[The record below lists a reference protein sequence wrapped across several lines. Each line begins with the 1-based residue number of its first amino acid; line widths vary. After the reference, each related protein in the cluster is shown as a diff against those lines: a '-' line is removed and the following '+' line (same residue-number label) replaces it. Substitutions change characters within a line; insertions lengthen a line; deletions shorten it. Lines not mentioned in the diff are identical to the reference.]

1 MVDDVALQT
10 EPDASQ
16 MMDRLQSLDMANP
29 EALQELLAGGGEGLL
44 GPPSAALQ
52 AATGR
57 LEVLLALT
65 AGYALVIAGRALE
78 GRLPGLAAIEAAVGR
93 RDADPQSPARLFA
106 LLLRADPDRAA
117 ASRGE
122 RFCREVLAATDI
134 EGLDRVWSHPEN
146 LPTAEELDVPRPLAG
161 AGRPDRR
168 RRGRPRRGPPR
179 PSWRPRRPRTRATTR
194 GGPDDEERPGGDRGD
209 PPDGLVLSSSSM
221 PLAIRNPRA
230 RSDSG

>member
-1 MVDDVALQT
+1 
-10 EPDASQ
+10 
-16 MMDRLQSLDMANP
+16 

-106 LLLRADPDRAA
+106 LLLRVDPDRAA
-117 ASRGE
+117 AARGE
-122 RFCREVLAATDI
+122 RFCREGLAATDT
-134 EGLDRVWSHPEN
+134 EGLDRTGAP
-146 LPTAEELDVPRPLAG
+146 PTAPPRAG
-161 AGRPDRR
+161 ASASAGRSWPPPTSRASTAPGRTRR
-168 RRGRPRRGPPR
+168 PCPPPR
-179 PSWRPRRPRTRATTR
+179 SWTCPAAGWSGCGRSGAPRSTSTRACAPCWRPRRP
-194 GGPDDEERPGGDRGD
+194 GRPGRPGR
-209 PPDGLVLSSSSM
+209 P
-221 PLAIRNPRA
+221 NRA
-230 RSDSG
+230 RSGTA

>member
-10 EPDASQ
+10 EPDATQ

-29 EALQELLAGGGEGLL
+29 EALQELLAGGGEGLV

-78 GRLPGLAAIEAAVGR
+78 GRLPGLAAIEAAAGR
-93 RDADPQSPARLFA
+93 RDADPQSPARLFS

-117 ASRGE
+117 ASRGA
-122 RFCREVLAATDI
+122 RFCREVLGATDI
-134 EGLDRVWSHPEN
+134 EGLDRVWSHPEH
-146 LPTAEELDVPRPLAG
+146 LPTAEELEVPGRWLERVGLIGG
-161 AGRPDRR
+161 AEVDLDEGL
-168 RRGRPRRGPPR
+168 
-179 PSWRPRRPRTRATTR
+179 RALLEDDK
-194 GGPDDEERPGGDRGD
+194 DDEDDGDDRT
-209 PPDGLVLSSSSM
+209 
-221 PLAIRNPRA
+221 
-230 RSDSG
+230 